1 MKYYILLR
9 ITPIFSNKKNFVKK
23 GTGKILKQ
31 EQNVSKQTNK

>member
-9 ITPIFSNKKNFVKK
+9 ITHIFSNKKNFVKK
-23 GTGKILKQ
+23 ETGKILKQ